1 MFARKHLILI
11 ILASLAL
18 LSLAPSIYLP
28 LVRKDGPPPT
38 LTPSITAFTSTVTAS
53 QTATATLTPEPTAT
67 KTPKPG
73 PCNCTGPDLDCG
85 EFGSHNQAQA
95 CFDYCFPQYG
105 DIFNLDGDGNG
116 LACES
121 LP

>member
-1 MFARKHLILI
+1 MFARKHFLLM
-11 ILASLAL
+11 ILASLTL
-18 LSLAPSIYLP
+18 LSLAPSLYLP
-28 LVRKDGPPPT
+28 LVRKDGP
-38 LTPSITAFTSTVTAS
+38 A
-53 QTATATLTPEPTAT
+53 ATFTPEPTAT
-67 KTPKPG
+67 NTQQPG
-73 PCNCTGPDLDCG
+73 PCNCAGPDLDCG
-85 EFGSHNQAQA
+85 DFSTHNQAQS